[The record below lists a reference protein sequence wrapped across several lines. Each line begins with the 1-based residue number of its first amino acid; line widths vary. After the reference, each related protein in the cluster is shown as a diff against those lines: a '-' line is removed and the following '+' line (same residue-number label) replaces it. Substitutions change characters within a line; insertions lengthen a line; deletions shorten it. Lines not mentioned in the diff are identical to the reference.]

1 MKKSNP
7 NLFKIKEINA
17 PLGSVSLYTNT
28 KKDLLYAKAS
38 GYINLGLVKKDLSF
52 VQSFNTTHPWTYLVD
67 TSKVKSAHPLNPFY
81 LAQLKN
87 NKSLKTYIV
96 FMPSAF
102 VRLMNQLYKN
112 VNRID
117 LILKTEKEL
126 NKFLNEY
133 YLNEN

>member
-1 MKKSNP
+1 
-7 NLFKIKEINA
+7 
-17 PLGSVSLYTNT
+17 
-28 KKDLLYAKAS
+28 LLYAKAS

-52 VQSFNTTHPWTYLVD
+52 VQSFKTTHPWTYLVD

>member
-1 MKKSNP
+1 
-7 NLFKIKEINA
+7 
-17 PLGSVSLYTNT
+17 
-28 KKDLLYAKAS
+28 
-38 GYINLGLVKKDLSF
+38 
-52 VQSFNTTHPWTYLVD
+52 
-67 TSKVKSAHPLNPFY
+67 
-81 LAQLKN
+81 
-87 NKSLKTYIV
+87 
-96 FMPSAF
+96 MPSAF